1 MHETPKSTGLE
12 QTLGKLIGIDV
23 RFGQHDP
30 ENCDDQRNI
39 SAHQRD
45 VGKPGRQ
52 PVGVRKSRTCHFH
65 DLRHE
70 AGSRM
75 MEAGWPIHHVQQMLG
90 HADLKQTST
99 YLNVTRS
106 GLQES
111 MKRFGTAPLHV
122 VAPEADQE
130 HQPTCNDVAPSEKQ
144 VTVN

>member
-1 MHETPKSTGLE
+1 MSWWGDLAH
-12 QTLGKLIGIDV
+12 KLIAELRAVHHFLDTADKLGIPTSVDY
-23 RFGQHDP
+23 
-30 ENCDDQRNI
+30 
-39 SAHQRD
+39 
-45 VGKPGRQ
+45 
-52 PVGVRKSRTCHFH
+52 H

-75 MEAGWPIHHVQQMLG
+75 LEAGWPLHHLQEMLG

-130 HQPTCNDVAPSEKQ
+130 HSPSCNDVSESEKQ